1 MVLVWSSK
9 NIIIQNNVHPQK
21 RWKPLEVQRCT
32 KFFFFI
38 DKCYV
43 DAFPSIKCNE
53 FSNLNTSFKIPH
65 GYSEAVN

>member
-1 MVLVWSSK
+1 MVFK
-9 NIIIQNNVHPQK
+9 NIITQK
-21 RWKPLEVQRCT
+21 MYFLKRDGNLS
-32 KFFFFI
+32 KFNDALRFFFI

-43 DAFPSIKCNE
+43 DAFPGIKCNE